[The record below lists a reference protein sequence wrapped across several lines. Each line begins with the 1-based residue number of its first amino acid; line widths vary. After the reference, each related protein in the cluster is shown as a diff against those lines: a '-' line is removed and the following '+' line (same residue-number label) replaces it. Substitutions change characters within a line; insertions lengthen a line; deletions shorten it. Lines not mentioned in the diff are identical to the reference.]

1 MFVQIKKSGGAEYI
15 YVIESYR
22 KGNGSIAHRTVKR
35 LGRLDQFVKDDP
47 EALEKLRVQVRENSN
62 ELRNFRTTTAV
73 NQIRRVAMK
82 KEQQGFIDGMP
93 TLNYAAFLIKTVW
106 NGCLKLDY
114 RLNYLQHRYHNA
126 VEFDFDRSVFN
137 LVIRD
142 ILSFENTGLKFGT
155 ETGLLGS
162 DYNPME
168 PLPHQQEIFD
178 LLADEH
184 LRILSFIATRL
195 SNDFGIDPESLI
207 PEGFDLQKY
216 RDLLNDKRLPD
227 VSYGPL
233 MLELITAAVVG
244 VLEKKLADAGITTD
258 FNEIR
263 NSLRRAVLLID
274 YPVAGEGEVLYIKAN
289 NGHYVRTMNDM
300 MKAMGLMPLLNIQ
313 DRVELSRRLRSKFN
327 TDAQVIPRALFETL
341 NASQKAELSS
351 YCRS

>member
-22 KGNGSIAHRTVKR
+22 KGNGTIAHRTVKR

-73 NQIRRVAMK
+73 NQIRRLAMK
-82 KEQQGFIDGMP
+82 KEQQGFVDGMP
-93 TLNYAAFLIKTVW
+93 TLNYSGFLIKTVW

-114 RLNYLQHRYHNA
+114 RLSYLQHRYHHDIA
-126 VEFDFDRSVFN
+126 FDFDRSVFN

-162 DYNPME
+162 DFNPME
-168 PLPHQQEIFD
+168 SMPHQEDVFE
-178 LLADEH
+178 LLVAEH
-184 LRILSFIATRL
+184 QRILSFIGSRL
-195 SNDFGIDPESLI
+195 KEDFGIDPETIL
-207 PEGFDLQKY
+207 PEGIAKEKY
-216 RDLLNDKRLPD
+216 LDLLKDDHVLD
-227 VSYGPL
+227 ASYGVL
-233 MLELITAAVVG
+233 MLDIITAAVVR

-274 YPVAGEGEVLYIKAN
+274 YPVTGEGEVLYIKAN

-327 TDAQVIPRALFETL
+327 TDAQVIPQTMYEV
-341 NASQKAELSS
+341 LSS
-351 YCRS
+351 GQKTDLSDFCK